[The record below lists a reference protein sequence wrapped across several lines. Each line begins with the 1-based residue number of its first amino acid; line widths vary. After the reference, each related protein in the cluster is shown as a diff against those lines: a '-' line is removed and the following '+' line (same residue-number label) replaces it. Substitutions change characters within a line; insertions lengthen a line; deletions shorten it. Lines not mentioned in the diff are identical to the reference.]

1 MPRKRQPAEMFRRLD
16 TDPVRGLD
24 PADINQLFEQSMAIK
39 PVPAEEFWHLR
50 DLVLLRHTV
59 AHHAAVIREVDV
71 PRFAHFKIMPGRMIN
86 PPPDFVRSEL
96 KYLYDM
102 GRTIEMSVQGAVF
115 KKVIATAGAG
125 WSIQPSQEVIELIQ
139 LFAYFGYIESTN
151 VTVGYSEPGSEL
163 RRMQDAEAEQIRAS
177 LLQRCIADLMDK
189 FGD

>member
-1 MPRKRQPAEMFRRLD
+1 
-16 TDPVRGLD
+16 
-24 PADINQLFEQSMAIK
+24 
-39 PVPAEEFWHLR
+39 
-50 DLVLLRHTV
+50 
-59 AHHAAVIREVDV
+59 
-71 PRFAHFKIMPGRMIN
+71 
-86 PPPDFVRSEL
+86 
-96 KYLYDM
+96 M

-139 LFAYFGYIESTN
+139 LFAYFGRIKSTN

-163 RRMQDAEAEQIRAS
+163 RRMQEAEAEQIRAS